1 MLTYA
6 DVCLPKRYITIH
18 QSLEQLAHK
27 ADREER
33 DSTPPELIAFAY
45 GAVLNLLALLVQ
57 KVHILTQKVLLGA
70 CDVGAARRVSRLLF
84 RHRSAMG
91 RSGLSAVVKY

>member
-6 DVCLPKRYITIH
+6 HVCRYITMH

-45 GAVLNLLALLVQ
+45 GAVLILRALLVQ
-57 KVHILTQKVLLGA
+57 KY
-70 CDVGAARRVSRLLF
+70 
-84 RHRSAMG
+84 M
-91 RSGLSAVVKY
+91 Y

>member
-1 MLTYA
+1 MLTLLTYA
-6 DVCLPKRYITIH
+6 DVCRYITIH

-57 KVHILTQKVLLGA
+57 KYI
-70 CDVGAARRVSRLLF
+70 
-84 RHRSAMG
+84 
-91 RSGLSAVVKY
+91 Y